1 MKKNKII
8 YISLACVIVAGIIGL
23 LLYNKYKENR
33 IYSDYDVLHTKE
45 IDKSVECRYYK
56 YASGILCYT
65 DDGMSYIKNG
75 KEIWNHA
82 YEMKNPVIDIC
93 GDYVAVGNFKSNQI
107 HLYGIEGDDTT
118 ISTEYSLINVE
129 VSEQGV
135 VAAVLEDEDANYF
148 QVTDKDGENLVTG
161 RTVLKGNGYPLDF
174 SLSLDGKKMV
184 VSYIYVSG
192 GVSQSKVLFY
202 NFSEIG
208 QNATDRMVGGFNQ
221 YTSTIV
227 PEVEFVNNNTA
238 IAIGDN
244 MFTIYKMKEIPSL
257 VKEIELEDRIKSVFY
272 SEKYLGLV
280 FESDDSQKAYTLKVY
295 NLNGENIYTTEIDDN
310 YTELQFAGDCILKY
324 SDTACQLISVN
335 DVIKYEHT
343 FDVGVKKMIPISG
356 NSKFILVSSN
366 KIENIK
372 LK

>member
-1 MKKNKII
+1 MKNKKAI
-8 YISLACVIVAGIIGL
+8 YIFLICIIVVGCIGL
-23 LLYNKYKENR
+23 YVFRRYEDNKV
-33 IYSDYDVLHTKE
+33 YSEYEVTYTKE
-45 IDKSVECRYYK
+45 VDKSVECKYYK
-56 YASGILCYT
+56 YASGVLCYT

-107 HLYGIEGDDTT
+107 HLYDIEGDDVT
-118 ISTEYSLINVE
+118 IATEYSLVNVE
-129 VSEQGV
+129 VSEQGI
-135 VAAVLEDEDANYF
+135 VAAVLEDEEANYF

-161 RTVLKGNGYPLDF
+161 RTVLKGNGYPMDF
-174 SLSLDGKKMV
+174 SLSQDGTKMV

-192 GVSQSKVLFY
+192 GVSESKVLFY

-221 YTSTIV
+221 YTSTVV

-238 IAIGDN
+238 VAIGDN

-257 VKEIELEDRIKSVFY
+257 LKEVEYEDRIKSVFF
-272 SEKYLGLV
+272 SEKYIGLV
-280 FESDDSQKAYTLKVY
+280 FESDDSQTAYTLKVY
-295 NLNGENIYTTEIDDN
+295 DLTGENLYTTQIDGD
-310 YTELQFAGDCILKY
+310 YTELQFAGDCVLKY
-324 SDTACQLISVN
+324 NDVSCELISIN
-335 DVIKYEHT
+335 DVVKFEHT
-343 FDVGVKKMIPISG
+343 FETGLKKMVPISG
-356 NSKFILVSSN
+356 NSKYVIVSSN
-366 KIENIK
+366 RIETIE

>member
-1 MKKNKII
+1 MKSKKAI
-8 YISLACVIVAGIIGL
+8 YILLACGIVVALVGL
-23 LLYNKYKENR
+23 FAYNKYKQNET
-33 IYSDYDVLHTKE
+33 YSRYDVKYTKE
-45 IDKSVECRYYK
+45 IDKSVECDYYK
-56 YASGILCYT
+56 YASGVLCYT
-65 DDGMSYIKNG
+65 DDGMSYVKNG

-107 HLYGIEGDDTT
+107 YLYGIEGDATT
-118 ISTEYSLINVE
+118 ISTEYSLINIE
-129 VSEQGV
+129 VSEQGI
-135 VAAVLEDEDANYF
+135 VAAILEDEDANYF
-148 QVTDKDGENLVTG
+148 QVTDKDGAHLVTG

-174 SLSLDGKKMV
+174 SLSQDGTKMV

-208 QNATDRMVGGFNQ
+208 QNSTDRMVGGFNQ

-227 PEVEFVNNNTA
+227 PEVEFVNND
-238 IAIGDN
+238 IAVAFGDN
-244 MFTIYKMKEIPSL
+244 MFTIYKVKEIPSL

-272 SEKYLGLV
+272 SEKYIGLV
-280 FESDDSQKAYTLKVY
+280 FESDDSQTAYTLKVY
-295 NLNGENIYTTEIDDN
+295 NLAGENIYTTEIDDN

-324 SDTACQLISVN
+324 SDTSCQLISIN
-335 DVIKYEHT
+335 DVVKFEHT
-343 FDVGVKKMIPISG
+343 FDVGVSKMFPISG
-356 NSKFILVSSN
+356 NTRYILVSSN
-366 KIENIK
+366 KIENIE